1 MEWQK
6 SKSWDGEI
14 YVPPTAPESPEGD
27 QPAGTP
33 AAARPRPSYDD
44 RNLLEPEPR
53 ARHQGI
59 HRQVVG
65 FRGTRANGH
74 SDHDTDLLLS
84 NRPQADV
91 TATLAD
97 AELAAAED
105 LDKLALL
112 HIPL

>member
-1 MEWQK
+1 MEWEK
-6 SKSWDGEI
+6 SNSWDGES
-14 YVPPTAPESPEGD
+14 YVPTTAPESPEGD
-27 QPAGTP
+27 QPAGF
-33 AAARPRPSYDD
+33 AAALGTRPSGDHGD
-44 RNLLEPEPR
+44 LFKSQPR
-53 ARHQGI
+53 TRHQGI

-65 FRGTRANGH
+65 FRGTRANH
-74 SDHDTDLLLS
+74 ASDHDTDLLLS

-112 HIPL
+112 HVPL